1 MSNSNNNIQKTN
13 YVVDNNK
20 AYPNK
25 KKIHD
30 SVENIKNQLKKSK
43 SNVLYS
49 FSCFSKKQ
57 HKNKIRKL
65 ASTYSLKKK
74 EQPRIKNKFF
84 FTGIRREIKHTT
96 SKYNQIIL
104 TNVNMGYK
112 NNKTM
117 VFGKH
122 PTNKKVPGR
131 FKTVNKVRILTPTS
145 YSMNKIRY

>member
-13 YVVDNNK
+13 YVVDKNK

-25 KKIHD
+25 KIRN
-30 SVENIKNQLKKSK
+30 SVEKIKNQLKKSK

-49 FSCFSKKQ
+49 FSSFSKKQ
-57 HKNKIRKL
+57 HRNKIRKL
-65 ASTYSLKKK
+65 ASTFLLKKK
-74 EQPRIKNKFF
+74 EQPKIKNLF
-84 FTGIRREIKHTT
+84 FTGIRGEIKHTM

-104 TNVNMGYK
+104 TNVNKGYK

-122 PTNKKVPGR
+122 PTYKKVPGR

-145 YSMNKIRY
+145 NSMNKIRY

>member
-1 MSNSNNNIQKTN
+1 MSNSNNIQKTN
-13 YVVDNNK
+13 YVVDNE

-25 KKIHD
+25 KKIRN
-30 SVENIKNQLKKSK
+30 SVEKIKNQLKKSK

-57 HKNKIRKL
+57 HRNKIIKL
-65 ASTYSLKKK
+65 ASTYLLKKK
-74 EQPRIKNKFF
+74 EQPRIKNRFF
-84 FTGIRREIKHTT
+84 FTGIRREIKHTI

-131 FKTVNKVRILTPTS
+131 FKTVNKVRVLTPTS